1 MTSKVTSKYQVTIPK
16 RIRDRMHLEINSA
29 IEWVVEGGKIVVRKA
44 ESPIMKY
51 RGFIKT
57 GPGDIDADIA
67 AARDNH
73 LKSKFDK

>member
-1 MTSKVTSKYQVTIPK
+1 MTSKYQVTIPK

-29 IEWVVEGGKIVVRKA
+29 IEWVVEGGKITVKKA

-57 GPGDIDADIA
+57 GPGDIDTDIA
-67 AARDNH
+67 AARDIH
-73 LKSKFDK
+73 LKGKFGK

>member
-1 MTSKVTSKYQVTIPK
+1 MTSKITSKYQVTIPK

-29 IEWVVEGGKIVVRKA
+29 IEWVVEGGKVVVKKA
-44 ESPIMKY
+44 ESPILKY

-67 AARDNH
+67 AARDNY
-73 LKSKFDK
+73 LKSKFGK